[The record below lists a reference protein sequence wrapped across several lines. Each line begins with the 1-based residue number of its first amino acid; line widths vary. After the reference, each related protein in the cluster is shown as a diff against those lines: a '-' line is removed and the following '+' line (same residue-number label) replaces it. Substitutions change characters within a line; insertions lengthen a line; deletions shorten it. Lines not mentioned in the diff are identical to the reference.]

1 MVINNEMKR
10 KNMKII
16 FFIDNASPHAG
27 PELSN
32 VLVKF
37 YPANC
42 TSIIQPLDQ
51 GIIKSFK
58 VH

>member
-42 TSIIQPLDQ
+42 TSIIQPPDQ

-58 VH
+58 AH